1 MGNKGEEFS
10 DRNYSYWRGYNEGV
24 KSVGKDYYE
33 GYIEAYVDVKNHQN
47 RIGEV
52 WVMDAKT
59 IAEKAQKIEAEIRAK
74 EMELSEMK
82 AKKQEIAYEE
92 SKSKRVVSPWSNA
105 EAWNKAVVEGTLT
118 NTDYRDAIERLE
130 HKIEYGLLCEIKD
143 ALKYNGRIS
152 ENNIDTA
159 HKLIELL
166 NMVRDGR

>member
-1 MGNKGEEFS
+1 MEEFS

-24 KSVGKDYYE
+24 KSMEKDYYE

-52 WVMDAKT
+52 WTMNAAT

-92 SKSKRVVSPWSNA
+92 SKSKRISPWNNA
-105 EAWNKAVVEGTLT
+105 ETWNKAVAEGSLT
-118 NTDYRDAIERLE
+118 NSDYREAIGRLE

-143 ALKYNGRIS
+143 ALKYTGRIS
-152 ENNIDTA
+152 ENNIDNA
-159 HKLIELL
+159 RKLIELL